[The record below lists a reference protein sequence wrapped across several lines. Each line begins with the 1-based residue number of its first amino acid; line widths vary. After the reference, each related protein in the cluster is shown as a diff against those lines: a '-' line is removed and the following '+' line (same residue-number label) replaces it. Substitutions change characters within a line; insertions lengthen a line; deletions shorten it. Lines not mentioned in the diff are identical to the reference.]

1 MSISLKTVQEGS
13 PVSELLNKILTFR
26 VTGET
31 VTTKRNTM
39 TVLPRLPIVV
49 FAVFLASLAGQAQGL
64 EMLHFIDARDHARV
78 LQNAS
83 GLKITDDGVIYV
95 TSQEKGTILKIVDG
109 NIEASNLSPSV
120 FKDSDLGGI
129 EVLPNGNLVV
139 INEGSN
145 RVAILSPDLKLIT
158 RFSQSGSSPGEL
170 KDPKPV
176 ATSINNNIY
185 VGDVKNRRISVFNHQ
200 GLYLQSFGRHGSSDD
215 DLQKPTHVS
224 IDAQE
229 NVYVLEGPDRLS
241 IFDMHG
247 DLISRLKSSELK
259 ELFGSTP
266 ELSAMTTDMNG
277 IMYLGDRVSNRISIF
292 DWRKG
297 EVIGVFGVFGQARS
311 QYRDITYLSVN
322 AKGQLAILDKNNRK
336 IEVFQLDQ
344 TGFVAPL
351 ARDRFELGAKFDAAC
366 VAVYAFIDDKT
377 LCIKAK
383 DQGIVILG
391 PDGTEQGRFAER
403 AGNPSSIHVG
413 DQTVAVLDKN
423 YLHAFSH
430 DGKHLFT
437 IGRYGSSAGDF
448 NQPSDVFVH
457 GGLYYVADK
466 GNNRLQVFAADGKFL
481 EEIKSRQGGKKLFV
495 EVGPIA
501 VDSQQNLYVAD
512 GGSLGIINVINKDRE
527 LVATI
532 AAEEEPINKVTRFYG
547 LDIDRQD
554 KLYTLAGT
562 AFNEYLVK
570 VYKDLKPFRTFGAE
584 GDNGT
589 LVYFERPTSISVASH
604 TKNNVYVNDSALQKN
619 FRFDFLEYPNAAFGL
634 RISGNTET
642 IDLRWSSSKSPLIAN
657 YEIQAAVDEDGPFE
671 KVATSYQLNQSLW
684 VSTAGKY
691 SWFRVVS
698 VSAHGLSAAPSAP
711 KQNYFQRITS
721 LYEAGEL
728 NEVVELADQLLRIA
742 PDNAAARDIL
752 GMSLYQLKDY
762 TRAITEFKQLE
773 NIESYH
779 SKAIRYQVLALYQL
793 EQYLDARALIDE
805 MLEQSPADV
814 EPYLICTRISLK
826 LADAIGAVSCAED
839 GLALHQGNVELR
851 YLLGRA
857 YIEAGLAEKGL
868 MAYRIL
874 VRTYPDRHEIR
885 LKIAADLYELGS
897 YEASLREYDAVLRAQ
912 PESGVA
918 AVGKARALLNLGR
931 NNEAKTIALKLSGRK
946 ETKGDGHYL
955 LGKIAAQQGNHQEA
969 VLRFTRAGNEQP
981 EVVDLWVSLAQ
992 SYTEINQLAK
1002 AVEALATGIKY
1013 NPDAF
1018 ELYLLAGEIELE
1030 RQQFPEANAYLG
1042 KAIVLEPRS
1051 LLAHTLYARS
1061 LFASRNYRTATI
1073 HAEAAARIAPE
1084 DIDVLVLQADIANQQ
1099 GKTGSAIEILKT
1111 AISLDAASAEL
1122 QYRIGR
1128 VYQDANLFDESR
1140 EHLEKAAAIRPDWA
1154 DPHIAL
1160 GYLYSKRRS
1169 FDDAVSAFEKAAELD
1184 PSDENQAI
1192 LNVAYA
1198 ERKKSLEF
1206 ANNAPQLLLSD
1217 LNLHRVFSAAYKKY
1231 QDESIGSVTL
1241 QNVSTTEYGN
1251 LKLSFQIKEF
1261 MDFPTSIDIATIK
1274 GSEIREIPI
1283 KATFNNKILDVD
1295 EDTGVQVEVKLTYL
1309 RDGQKDSI
1317 SLTQPMTIY
1326 GKNAIIWGDS
1336 AMVGSFVT
1344 PKDDTLRDYVRQVIN
1359 TFQPDPGPLNDKLVS
1374 AMVYFSGLAAA
1385 GTSYIVDP
1393 NTPFTGLRDDQIDYV
1408 QFPRETLRL
1417 KSGDC
1422 DDLSVLLS
1430 AGLENLG
1437 IRTALIEIPGH
1448 LFLMFDTGISAVDAG
1463 LISQDSSL
1471 LVIRD
1476 GQVWIPLEA
1485 TMVNTS
1491 FIEAWAEGASKYQT
1505 ALAAGELEIIDL
1517 KQAWQEYK
1525 PVTLRKASYS
1535 IDLPERKRTET
1546 LVKQA
1551 LNVLLVKSIDRLVL
1565 PYQTM
1570 VENDPGNISARLQI
1584 AILYARFGLYQDAE
1598 IAFEALEE
1606 LAPENSA
1613 VKSNQGNLF
1622 FLQKEYTKAIYY
1634 YTQAARLDSEDGGI
1648 WINLSMA
1655 QYKAGDLKQARS
1667 SYQQA
1672 VQLNASLKKEYE
1684 AYSKLLSQ

>member
-1 MSISLKTVQEGS
+1 LLISLKTVKEGS
-13 PVSELLNKILTFR
+13 PVSELLNKLLTFR
-26 VTGET
+26 VTGGT
-31 VTTKRNTM
+31 VTTKRNIL
-39 TVLPRLPIVV
+39 TVLPGGLGVV
-49 FAVFLASLAGQAQGL
+49 FAAFLATMAGQAQGL
-64 EMLHFIDARDHARV
+64 EILHFIDARDHARV
-78 LQNAS
+78 LKDAS
-83 GLKITDDGVIYV
+83 GLKLTDDGVIYV
-95 TSQEKGTILKIVDG
+95 TSQEKATILKIVDG
-109 NIEASNLSPSV
+109 NIEASSLIPSV
-120 FKDSDLGGI
+120 FKDSDLGGT

-139 INEGSN
+139 INEGSG
-145 RVAILSPDLKLIT
+145 RVAILAPDLKPIT
-158 RFSQSGSSPGEL
+158 RFSQSGSNPGEL

-185 VGDVKNRRISVFNHQ
+185 VGDVKNRRISVFNPQ
-200 GLYLQSFGRHGSSDD
+200 GLYLHSFGRHGSSDD
-215 DLQKPTHVS
+215 DLLKPTHVS
-224 IDAQE
+224 IDAEE

-247 DLISRLKSSELK
+247 ELISRIKSSDLK

-266 ELSAMTTDMNG
+266 ELSAMTTDLNG
-277 IMYLGDRVSNRISIF
+277 TLYLGDRVSNRITIF

-297 EVIGVFGVFGQARS
+297 EVISVFGVFGQARS

-322 AKGQLAILDKNNRK
+322 AKGQLAILDKNNKK

-344 TGFVAPL
+344 TSFVAPL
-351 ARDRFELGAKFDAAC
+351 ARDRIELGAKFDAAC

-383 DQGIVILG
+383 DQGVVILG
-391 PDGTEQGRFAER
+391 ADGAEQGRFAEQASR
-403 AGNPSSIHVG
+403 PSSIHVG
-413 DQTVAVLDKN
+413 GETVAVLDKN

-437 IGRYGSSAGDF
+437 VGRYGSSAGDF
-448 NQPSDVFVH
+448 NQPSDVFIH

-466 GNNRLQVFAADGKFL
+466 GNNRLQVFAADGKFV
-481 EEIKSRQGGKKLFV
+481 EEIKSSQGGKKLFV

-512 GGSLGIINVINKDRE
+512 GGALGVIKVISKERD
-527 LVATI
+527 LVATLG
-532 AAEEEPINKVTRFYG
+532 AKEASINKVNRFYG

-554 KLYTLAGT
+554 RLYALVGT
-562 AFNEYLVK
+562 AFNEYSVK
-570 VYKDLKPFRTFGAE
+570 VYDNLKPYRSFGAE

-589 LVYFERPTSISVASH
+589 LVYFEQATSVSVASH
-604 TKNNVYVNDSALQKN
+604 AKNSVYVNDSVLQKN

-634 RISGNTET
+634 RISANTET
-642 IDLRWSSSKSPLIAN
+642 IDLRWSSSKSPLIAK
-657 YEIQAAVDEDGPFE
+657 YEIQAAVDKDGPFE

-691 SWFRVVS
+691 NWFRVVS

-711 KQNYFQRITS
+711 KQNYFQRIVS

-728 NEVVELADQLLRIA
+728 NEVVELADQLLRVA
-742 PDNAAARDIL
+742 PDNAATRDIL
-752 GMSLYQLKDY
+752 GMSLYQLEDY
-762 TRAITEFKQLE
+762 TRTISEFKQLE
-773 NIESYH
+773 DIESYRN
-779 SKAIRYQVLALYQL
+779 KAIRYQVLALYQL
-793 EQYLDARALIDE
+793 EQYLDARALIE
-805 MLEQSPADV
+805 EVLEQSPADV

-839 GLALHQGNVELR
+839 GLLLHRGNVELR
-851 YLLGRA
+851 YLMGRA
-857 YIEAGLAEKGL
+857 YIEAGLVEKGL
-868 MAYRIL
+868 SAYQTL
-874 VRTYPDRHEIR
+874 VKINPDRHEIR
-885 LKIAADLYELGS
+885 LKIATDLHALGRYED
-897 YEASLREYDAVLRAQ
+897 SLRQYDAVLRAQ
-912 PESGVA
+912 PGSGAA
-918 AVGKARALLNLGR
+918 AVGKARALLSLGR
-931 NNEAKTIALKLSGRK
+931 NNEAKTIALKLSGKK

-955 LGKIAAQQGNHQEA
+955 LGKIAAKQGKHQEA
-969 VLRFTRAGNEQP
+969 VLRLTRAGNEKP
-981 EVVDLWVSLAQ
+981 DLVDLWVSLAQ
-992 SYTEINQLAK
+992 SYIEINQLAA
-1002 AVEALATGIKY
+1002 AVKALATGIKH
-1013 NPDAF
+1013 NPEAF
-1018 ELYLLAGEIELE
+1018 ELYLLAGETELE
-1030 RQQFPEANAYLG
+1030 RQQYQEANIYLG
-1042 KAIVLEPRS
+1042 KAILLEPGS
-1051 LLAHTLYARS
+1051 LLAQTLYARS

-1111 AISLDAASAEL
+1111 AISLDAASADL

-1128 VYQDANLFDESR
+1128 VYQNANLFDESQ
-1140 EHLEKAAAIRPDWA
+1140 EHLEKAAAISPSWA

-1160 GYLYSKRRS
+1160 GKLYSKRRS
-1169 FDDAVSAFEKAAELD
+1169 FDDAVAAFEKAVELD
-1184 PSDENQAI
+1184 PSDENRAI
-1192 LNVAYA
+1192 LNVAFA

-1217 LNLHRVFSAAYKKY
+1217 LNLQRVFSAAYKKY
-1231 QDESIGSVTL
+1231 QDQSIGSVKL

-1261 MDFPTSIDIATIK
+1261 MDFPTSIDIASIK

-1283 KATFNNKILDVD
+1283 KATFNNRILEVD

-1344 PKDDTLRDYVRQVIN
+1344 PKDDTLRDYVRQVVN
-1359 TFQPDPGPLNDKLVS
+1359 TYQPDPGPLNDKLVS
-1374 AMVYFSGLAAA
+1374 AMVYFSGLTAA
-1385 GTSYIVDP
+1385 GTSYIIDP
-1393 NTPFTGLRDDQIDYV
+1393 NTPFTDLRDDQIDYV

-1422 DDLSVLLS
+1422 DDLSVLIS

-1437 IRTALIEIPGH
+1437 INTAFIEVPGH

-1471 LVIRD
+1471 VIIRN

-1517 KQAWQEYK
+1517 QQAWKVYK
-1525 PVTLRKASYS
+1525 PVTLRKAGYS
-1535 IDLPERKRTET
+1535 IGLPDRKRTES

-1551 LNVLLVKSIDRLVL
+1551 LNVLLVKSIDRLIL

-1570 VENDPGNISARLQI
+1570 VANDPGNISARLQI

-1622 FLQKEYTKAIYY
+1622 FLQKEYNRAIYY

-1667 SYQQA
+1667 SYQKA

-1684 AYSKLLSQ
+1684 AYGKLLSQ

>member
-1 MSISLKTVQEGS
+1 
-13 PVSELLNKILTFR
+13 
-26 VTGET
+26 
-31 VTTKRNTM
+31 
-39 TVLPRLPIVV
+39 VV
-49 FAVFLASLAGQAQGL
+49 FVVFLSSLAGQAQGL
-64 EMLHFIDARDHARV
+64 EMLHLIDASAHARV

-95 TSQEKGTILKIVDG
+95 TSQEKGSILKIVDG
-109 NIEASNLSPSV
+109 NIEASSLRPSV
-120 FKDSDLGGI
+120 FKDSDLGGV

-139 INEGSN
+139 INEGSS
-145 RVAILSPDLKLIT
+145 RVAIVSPDLKLIT

-170 KDPKPV
+170 KDPQPV

-185 VGDVKNRRISVFNHQ
+185 IGDVKNRRISVFNDQ
-200 GLYLQSFGRHGSSDD
+200 GLYLHSFGRQGSSDD

-229 NVYVLEGPDRLS
+229 NVYVLEGPDQLS

-247 DLISRLKSSELK
+247 DLISRIKSSELK

-266 ELSAMTTDMNG
+266 ELSAMTTDLNG
-277 IMYLGDRVSNRISIF
+277 TLYLGDRVSNRISIF
-292 DWRKG
+292 DWRKN
-297 EVIGVFGVFGQARS
+297 EVISVFGVFGQARS

-322 AKGQLAILDKNNRK
+322 AKGQLAILDKSNKK

-344 TGFVAPL
+344 TSFVAPL
-351 ARDRFELGAKFDAAC
+351 VGDRIELGAKFDVAC
-366 VAVYAFIDDKT
+366 VAAYAFIDDKT
-377 LCIKAK
+377 LCIRAEG
-383 DQGIVILG
+383 QGIVILG
-391 PDGTEQGRFAER
+391 PDGTEQGKFAEQASR
-403 AGNPSSIHVG
+403 PSSIHVG

-457 GGLYYVADK
+457 GGFYYVADK
-466 GNNRLQVFAADGKFL
+466 GNNRVQVFAADGKFL
-481 EEIKSRQGGKKLFV
+481 EEIKSHQGGQKLFV

-512 GGSLGIINVINKDRE
+512 GGALGTIDVINKDRE

-532 AAEEEPINKVTRFYG
+532 AAEEQPMNKVTRFYG
-547 LDIDRQD
+547 LDIDKQD
-554 KLYTLAGT
+554 KLYALAGT
-562 AFNEYLVK
+562 AFNKYLVK

-584 GDNGT
+584 GNNGT
-589 LVYFERPTSISVASH
+589 LVYFEEPTSISVASH
-604 TKNNVYVNDSALQKN
+604 TKNKVYVNDSALQKN

-634 RISGNTET
+634 RVSGNTET
-642 IDLRWSSSKSPLIAN
+642 IDLRWSSSKSPLIAS
-657 YEIQAAVDEDGPFE
+657 YEIQAAIDKEGPFE
-671 KVATSYQLNQSLW
+671 KIATSYQLNQSLW
-684 VSTAGKY
+684 VSTASKY
-691 SWFRVVS
+691 NWFRVVS

-711 KQNYFQRITS
+711 KQNYFERINS

-728 NEVVELADQLLRIA
+728 TEVVKLADQLLKIA
-742 PDNAAARDIL
+742 PDNTATRDIL
-752 GMSLYQLKDY
+752 GTSLYQLKDY

-773 NIESYH
+773 SIEPYH
-779 SKAIRYQVLALYQL
+779 NKAIRYQVLALYHL

-839 GLALHQGNVELR
+839 GLALHRSNVELR

-868 MAYRIL
+868 LTYRTL
-874 VRTYPDRHEIR
+874 VRTHPDRHQIR
-885 LKIAADLYELGS
+885 LKIAADMYELGN
-897 YEASLREYDAVLRAQ
+897 YEASLSEYDAVLRAQ

-969 VLRFTRAGNEQP
+969 VLRLTRAGNEQP
-981 EVVDLWVSLAQ
+981 EEVDLWVSLGQ
-992 SYTEINQLAK
+992 SYTEINQPAK

-1018 ELYLLAGEIELE
+1018 ELYLLAGKIELE

-1042 KAIVLEPRS
+1042 QAIVLEPRS
-1051 LLAHTLYARS
+1051 LLAQTLYARS
-1061 LFASRNYRTATI
+1061 MFASRNYRIATI

-1084 DIDVLVLQADIANQQ
+1084 DIDVLILQADIANQQ

-1140 EHLEKAAAIRPDWA
+1140 EHLEKAAAIRPAWA

-1217 LNLHRVFSAAYKKY
+1217 LNLQRVFSAAYKKY
-1231 QDESIGSVTL
+1231 QNESIGSVTL
-1241 QNVSTTEYGN
+1241 QNVSTTEFGN

-1274 GSEIREIPI
+1274 GGEIEEIPI
-1283 KATFNNKILDVD
+1283 KATFNNKILEVD

-1422 DDLSVLLS
+1422 DDLSVLIS

-1437 IRTALIEIPGH
+1437 IGTAFIEIPGH
-1448 LFLMFDTGISAVDAG
+1448 LFLMFDTGISEVDAG

-1485 TMVNTS
+1485 TMVNTN
-1491 FIEAWAEGASKYQT
+1491 FIEAWAEGANKYQT

-1535 IDLPERKRTET
+1535 IDLPERKRTES

-1570 VENDPGNISARLQI
+1570 VANDPGNISARLQI

-1634 YTQAARLDSEDGGI
+1634 YTQAARLDGKDGGI

-1667 SYQQA
+1667 SYQKA